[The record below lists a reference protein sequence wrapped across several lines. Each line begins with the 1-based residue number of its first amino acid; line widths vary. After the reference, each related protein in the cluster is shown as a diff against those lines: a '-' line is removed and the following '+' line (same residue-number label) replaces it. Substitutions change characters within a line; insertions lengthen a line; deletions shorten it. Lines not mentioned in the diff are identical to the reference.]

1 MTLRDLARKDVIRL
15 SNGENLGRIDDIEF
29 EEKSARLTA
38 VVLHGRSRCLGLL
51 GSDDDLVIPWQ
62 SIKTIGTDAVMVEPD
77 PDADLPPIKS
87 YNLCKTCEIQVQ
99 LSVQYAIINKTTV
112 PWGKMY
118 AKTAV

>member
-29 EEKSARLTA
+29 EEKSARL
-38 VVLHGRSRCLGLL
+38 GRSRCLGLL

-77 PDADLPPIKS
+77 PDADLHRHR
-87 YNLCKTCEIQVQ
+87 
-99 LSVQYAIINKTTV
+99 
-112 PWGKMY
+112 
-118 AKTAV
+118 

>member
-77 PDADLPPIKS
+77 PDADLHRHRL
-87 YNLCKTCEIQVQ
+87 NR
-99 LSVQYAIINKTTV
+99 IIYVK
-112 PWGKMY
+112 P
-118 AKTAV
+118 AKFKCNYLYSML

>member
-38 VVLHGRSRCLGLL
+38 GVRHGRSRGLGLL

-77 PDADLPPIKS
+77 PDADLHRHR
-87 YNLCKTCEIQVQ
+87 
-99 LSVQYAIINKTTV
+99 
-112 PWGKMY
+112 
-118 AKTAV
+118 

>member
-51 GSDDDLVIPWQ
+51 GSDEDLVIPWQ
-62 SIKTIGTDAVMVEPD
+62 SIRTIGTDAVMVEPD
-77 PDADLPPIKS
+77 PDTELHRRR
-87 YNLCKTCEIQVQ
+87 
-99 LSVQYAIINKTTV
+99 
-112 PWGKMY
+112 
-118 AKTAV
+118 

>member
-38 VVLHGRSRCLGLL
+38 VVLHGRS
-51 GSDDDLVIPWQ
+51 LVIPWQ

-77 PDADLPPIKS
+77 PDADLHRHR
-87 YNLCKTCEIQVQ
+87 
-99 LSVQYAIINKTTV
+99 
-112 PWGKMY
+112 
-118 AKTAV
+118 

>member
-51 GSDDDLVIPWQ
+51 GSVAEHQNHWHGCRD
-62 SIKTIGTDAVMVEPD
+62 GGA
-77 PDADLPPIKS
+77 
-87 YNLCKTCEIQVQ
+87 
-99 LSVQYAIINKTTV
+99 
-112 PWGKMY
+112 
-118 AKTAV
+118 

>member
-38 VVLHGRSRCLGLL
+38 VVHGRSRCLGLL

-77 PDADLPPIKS
+77 PDADLHRHR
-87 YNLCKTCEIQVQ
+87 
-99 LSVQYAIINKTTV
+99 
-112 PWGKMY
+112 
-118 AKTAV
+118 

>member
-62 SIKTIGTDAVMVEPD
+62 SIKTIGTDAVMV
-77 PDADLPPIKS
+77 
-87 YNLCKTCEIQVQ
+87 
-99 LSVQYAIINKTTV
+99 
-112 PWGKMY
+112 
-118 AKTAV
+118 

>member
-15 SNGENLGRIDDIEF
+15 SNG
-29 EEKSARLTA
+29 EKSARLTA

-77 PDADLPPIKS
+77 PDTDLHRHR
-87 YNLCKTCEIQVQ
+87 
-99 LSVQYAIINKTTV
+99 
-112 PWGKMY
+112 
-118 AKTAV
+118 

>member
-29 EEKSARLTA
+29 

-77 PDADLPPIKS
+77 PDADLHRHR
-87 YNLCKTCEIQVQ
+87 
-99 LSVQYAIINKTTV
+99 
-112 PWGKMY
+112 
-118 AKTAV
+118 

>member
-15 SNGENLGRIDDIEF
+15 S
-29 EEKSARLTA
+29 KSARLTA

-77 PDADLPPIKS
+77 PDADLHRHR
-87 YNLCKTCEIQVQ
+87 
-99 LSVQYAIINKTTV
+99 
-112 PWGKMY
+112 
-118 AKTAV
+118 